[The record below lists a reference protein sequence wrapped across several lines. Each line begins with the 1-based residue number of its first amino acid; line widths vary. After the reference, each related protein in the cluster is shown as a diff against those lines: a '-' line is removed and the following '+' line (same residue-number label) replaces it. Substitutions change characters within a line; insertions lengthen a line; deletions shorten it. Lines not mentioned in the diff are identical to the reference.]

1 MKYFA
6 YLYTVNKDGLTDRTG
21 EYTPTYL
28 ILKIDTKSIKPH
40 NIVCYGA

>member
-6 YLYTVNKDGLTDRTG
+6 YLYTVNKDGLADRTG
-21 EYTPTYL
+21 EYTPSRPY
-28 ILKIDTKSIKPH
+28 IKIKTKSIKPH